1 MARSP
6 APGIRERHARSCGR
20 NEGRRCT
27 CTPSFEASVP
37 AGVSG
42 EKYRKSFPT
51 RAAAAA
57 WRRSSISAIEEGRL
71 TLGKTPTVREAAEEL
86 FVGTAD
92 GSIRNRS
99 GDPYKPSVVASYRN
113 SLEVHVL
120 PALGARRLGDLR
132 VRDVQTFIDTLV
144 RAGLN
149 AATIRNAV
157 MPLRVIARRALL
169 QGDLVIN
176 PVSGV
181 RLPAVRGTRD
191 RFATPQEAAELIEAA
206 PDRDRTI
213 WATAFYAGLRRGELQ
228 GLHWDDVEFDRGVL
242 RVRRQWDRYV
252 HAETTPKSAA
262 GTRSVPLTL
271 VLQDHLLRHQAASSG
286 GERVFAAASGQP
298 FDPGELMVRARR
310 AWGAAGLEPVC
321 LHEAR
326 HSYASLMAEAGV
338 PIEDLSEFL
347 GHSTINLTIKTYRHL
362 YPQARE
368 RAARALD
375 ALIAGAATERRIRQ
389 MGGT

>member
-1 MARSP
+1 
-6 APGIRERHARSCGR
+6 
-20 NEGRRCT
+20 
-27 CTPSFEASVP
+27 
-37 AGVSG
+37 
-42 EKYRKSFPT
+42 
-51 RAAAAA
+51 
-57 WRRSSISAIEEGRL
+57 
-71 TLGKTPTVREAAEEL
+71 
-86 FVGTAD
+86 
-92 GSIRNRS
+92 
-99 GDPYKPSVVASYRN
+99 
-113 SLEVHVL
+113 
-120 PALGARRLGDLR
+120 
-132 VRDVQTFIDTLV
+132 
-144 RAGLN
+144 
-149 AATIRNAV
+149 
-157 MPLRVIARRALL
+157 
-169 QGDLVIN
+169 
-176 PVSGV
+176 
-181 RLPAVRGTRD
+181 
-191 RFATPQEAAELIEAA
+191 
-206 PDRDRTI
+206 
-213 WATAFYAGLRRGELQ
+213 
-228 GLHWDDVEFDRGVL
+228 
-242 RVRRQWDRYV
+242 
-252 HAETTPKSAA
+252 
-262 GTRSVPLTL
+262 VPLTL